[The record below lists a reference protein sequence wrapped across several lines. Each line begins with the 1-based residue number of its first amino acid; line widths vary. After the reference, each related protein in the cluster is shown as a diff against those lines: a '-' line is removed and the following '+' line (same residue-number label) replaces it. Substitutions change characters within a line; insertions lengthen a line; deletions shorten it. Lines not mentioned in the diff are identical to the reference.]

1 MRNFRRLRV
10 IIAVLVLTC
19 VTLIVLTVREDSGG
33 PLRGVGSAI
42 FGPLE
47 RGASAVF
54 SPIGGFFSD
63 LGTWRDSVDR
73 VKELEAENE
82 KLKALVA
89 TSAEDR
95 ARVAELDA
103 LLKLSAAGQYRIVPA
118 QVIAIGPTQDFAWTV
133 TIDAGSRD
141 GLGVDMTVVNGSGL
155 VGRVVSVGEGT
166 ATVALMIDAT
176 TSLGGRIAQSQEIGI
191 VSGTGTQYELQMQI
205 LDPLAPVDVG
215 TAVVTFGSEGGR
227 PYVPGVPIGVVTGV
241 KGSPGQ
247 LARIAVV
254 RPYVD
259 MSTLDLVGV
268 ITEPPRVDPRDSVLQ
283 SAAPVPSPSAS

>member
-1 MRNFRRLRV
+1 MRNLRRLRV

-33 PLRGVGSAI
+33 PLRSVGSAI

-54 SPIGGFFSD
+54 TPIGGFFSD

-82 KLKALVA
+82 KLKALVV

-268 ITEPPRVDPRDSVLQ
+268 IAEPPRVDPRDSVLQ

>member
-1 MRNFRRLRV
+1 MRNLRRLRV
-10 IIAVLVLTC
+10 IIAVLLLTC
-19 VTLIVLTVREDSGG
+19 VTLIVLTVREESGG
-33 PLRGVGSAI
+33 PLRTVGSAI

-54 SPIGGFFSD
+54 TPIGGFFSD

-82 KLKALVA
+82 KLKALVV

-103 LLKLSAAGQYRIVPA
+103 LLKLAGAGQYRTVPA
-118 QVIAIGPTQDFAWTV
+118 QVIAIGPKQDFAWTV

-141 GLGVDMTVVNGSGL
+141 GIGVDMTVVNGSGL

-166 ATVALMIDAT
+166 ATVALLIDAT

-191 VSGTGTQYELQMQI
+191 VSGTGAQYELQMQI
-205 LDPLAPVDVG
+205 LDPLAPVDAG

-227 PYVPGVPIGVVTGV
+227 PYVPGVPIGVVTEV

-247 LARIAVV
+247 LARIAIVL
-254 RPYVD
+254 PYVN

-268 ITEPPRVDPRDSVLQ
+268 ITEPPRVDPRDSVLP
-283 SAAPVPSPSAS
+283 SPAPAPAPSPS

>member
-1 MRNFRRLRV
+1 MKDFRRLRV
-10 IIAVLVLTC
+10 IIVVLVLTC
-19 VTLIVLTVREDSGG
+19 LTLIVLTVREDSGG

-54 SPIGGFFSD
+54 TPIGGFFSD
-63 LGTWRDSVDR
+63 LGSWRDSVDR
-73 VKELEAENE
+73 VKELEAENA
-82 KLKALVA
+82 KLKALVE

-103 LLKLSAAGQYRIVPA
+103 LLKLSAAGQYRMVPA

-141 GLGVDMTVVNGSGL
+141 GLDVDMTVVNGSGL

-166 ATVALMIDAT
+166 ATVALLIDAT

-268 ITEPPRVDPRDSVLQ
+268 ITEPPRVDPRDSVLP
-283 SAAPVPSPSAS
+283 SVAPVPSPSAS

>member
-1 MRNFRRLRV
+1 
-10 IIAVLVLTC
+10 
-19 VTLIVLTVREDSGG
+19 
-33 PLRGVGSAI
+33 
-42 FGPLE
+42 
-47 RGASAVF
+47 
-54 SPIGGFFSD
+54 
-63 LGTWRDSVDR
+63 
-73 VKELEAENE
+73 
-82 KLKALVA
+82 
-89 TSAEDR
+89 
-95 ARVAELDA
+95 
-103 LLKLSAAGQYRIVPA
+103 
-118 QVIAIGPTQDFAWTV
+118 VIAIGPTQDFAWTV

-155 VGRVVSVGEGT
+155 VGRVVSVGETT
-166 ATVALMIDAT
+166 ATVALLIDAT

-191 VSGTGTQYELQMQI
+191 VSGTGAQYELQMQI
-205 LDPLAPVDVG
+205 LDPLAPVDAG

-227 PYVPGVPIGVVTGV
+227 PYVPGVPIGVVTEV

-268 ITEPPRVDPRDSVLQ
+268 ITEPPRVDPRDSVLP

>member
-1 MRNFRRLRV
+1 MKDFRRLRV
-10 IIAVLVLTC
+10 IIGVLILTC
-19 VTLIVLTVREDSGG
+19 ATLIVLTVREDSGG
-33 PLRGVGSAI
+33 PLRSVGNAI

-54 SPIGGFFSD
+54 TPIGGFFSD
-63 LGTWRDSVDR
+63 LGSWRDSVDR

-82 KLKALVA
+82 KLKALVV

-103 LLKLSAAGQYRIVPA
+103 LLKLSAAGQYRMVPA
-118 QVIAIGPTQDFAWTV
+118 QVIAIGPRQDFAWTV

-155 VGRVVSVGEGT
+155 VGRVVSVGETT
-166 ATVALMIDAT
+166 ATVALLIDAT

-191 VSGTGTQYELQMQI
+191 VSGTGAQYELQMQI
-205 LDPLAPVDVG
+205 LDPLAPVDAG

-227 PYVPGVPIGVVTGV
+227 PYVPGVPIGVVTEV

-247 LARIAVV
+247 LARIAVL

-268 ITEPPRVDPRDSVLQ
+268 ITEPPRVDPRDAVLP
-283 SAAPVPSPSAS
+283 SATPVPSPSAS

>member
-1 MRNFRRLRV
+1 MRHFRRLRV

-19 VTLIVLTVREDSGG
+19 VTMIVLTVREDSGG
-33 PLRGVGSAI
+33 PLRGVGNAI

-47 RGASAVF
+47 RGASAIF
-54 SPIGGFFSD
+54 TPIGGFFSD
-63 LGTWRDSVDR
+63 LGSWRDSVDR
-73 VKELEAENE
+73 VKTLEAENE
-82 KLKALVA
+82 KLKALVE

-103 LLKLSAAGQYRIVPA
+103 LLKLSAAGQYRMVPA

-155 VGRVVSVGEGT
+155 VGRVVSVGETT

-191 VSGTGTQYELQMQI
+191 VSGTGAQYELQMQI

-227 PYVPGVPIGVVTGV
+227 PYVPGVPIGVVTEV
-241 KGSPGQ
+241 KGAPGQ
-247 LARIAVV
+247 LARIAIL

-268 ITEPPRVDPRDSVLQ
+268 ITEPPRVDPRDSVLPG
-283 SAAPVPSPSAS
+283 AAPVPSPSPS

>member
-1 MRNFRRLRV
+1 MKGFRRLRV

-33 PLRGVGSAI
+33 PLRGVGNAI

-47 RGASAVF
+47 RGASAVLT
-54 SPIGGFFSD
+54 PIGGFFSD

>member
-1 MRNFRRLRV
+1 
-10 IIAVLVLTC
+10 
-19 VTLIVLTVREDSGG
+19 
-33 PLRGVGSAI
+33 
-42 FGPLE
+42 
-47 RGASAVF
+47 VF
-54 SPIGGFFSD
+54 TPIGGFLSD
-63 LGTWRDSVDR
+63 LGSWRDSVDR

-82 KLKALVA
+82 KLKALVV

-103 LLKLSAAGQYRIVPA
+103 LLKLSAAGQYRMVPA
-118 QVIAIGPTQDFAWTV
+118 QVIAIGPRQDFAWTV

-155 VGRVVSVGEGT
+155 VGRVVSVGETT
-166 ATVALMIDAT
+166 ATVALLIDAT

-191 VSGTGTQYELQMQI
+191 VSGTGAQYELQMQI
-205 LDPLAPVDVG
+205 LDPLAPVDAG

-227 PYVPGVPIGVVTGV
+227 PYVPGVPIGVVTEV

-247 LARIAVV
+247 LARIAVL

-268 ITEPPRVDPRDSVLQ
+268 ITEPPRVDPRDAVLP
-283 SAAPVPSPSAS
+283 SATPVPSPSPS

>member
-1 MRNFRRLRV
+1 MKDFRRLRV
-10 IIAVLVLTC
+10 IIVVLILTS

-33 PLRGVGSAI
+33 PLRSVGSAI

-54 SPIGGFFSD
+54 TPIGGFFSD
-63 LGTWRDSVDR
+63 LGTWRGSVDR

-82 KLKALVA
+82 KLKALVV

-103 LLKLSAAGQYRIVPA
+103 LLRLAGAGQYRTVPA
-118 QVIAIGPTQDFAWTV
+118 QVIAIGPQQDFAWTV

-141 GLGVDMTVVNGSGL
+141 GVGVDMTVVNGSGL

-191 VSGTGTQYELQMQI
+191 VSGTGAQYELQMQI
-205 LDPLAPVDVG
+205 LDPLAPVDAG

-227 PYVPGVPIGVVTGV
+227 PYVPGVPIGVVTEV

-247 LARIAVV
+247 LARIAIV

-268 ITEPPRVDPRDSVLQ
+268 ITEPPRVDPRDSVLP
-283 SAAPVPSPSAS
+283 SPTPAPSPSPS

>member
-1 MRNFRRLRV
+1 MKDFRRLRV
-10 IIAVLVLTC
+10 IIAVLILTC
-19 VTLIVLTVREDSGG
+19 ATLIVLTVREDSGG
-33 PLRGVGSAI
+33 PLRSVGNAI

-54 SPIGGFFSD
+54 TPIGGFFSD
-63 LGTWRDSVDR
+63 LGSWRDSVDR

-82 KLKALVA
+82 KLKALVV

-103 LLKLSAAGQYRIVPA
+103 LLKLSAAGQYRMVPA
-118 QVIAIGPTQDFAWTV
+118 QVIAIGPRQDFAWTV

-155 VGRVVSVGEGT
+155 VGRVVSVGETT
-166 ATVALMIDAT
+166 ATVALLIDAT

-247 LARIAVV
+247 LARIAVL

-268 ITEPPRVDPRDSVLQ
+268 ITEPPRVDPRDAVLP
-283 SAAPVPSPSAS
+283 SATPVPSPSPS

>member
-73 VKELEAENE
+73 VKELEAENA
-82 KLKALVA
+82 KLKALVE

-103 LLKLSAAGQYRIVPA
+103 LLKLAGAGQYRMVPA

-141 GLGVDMTVVNGSGL
+141 GLDVDMTVVNGSGL

-268 ITEPPRVDPRDSVLQ
+268 ITEPPRVDPRDSVLP